1 MNVNFDFPCE
11 TDFFAKDFYPS
22 DKNNYDEG
30 IISFAKVYENGRK
43 LVVTL
48 LPFGYGSSVTV
59 EIIEDESVL
68 TSITRN
74 NVTSVSFQGW
84 GNEQAIRVYWED
96 ADSEFIIFCD
106 PIPRAFY
113 GELS

>member
-1 MNVNFDFPCE
+1 MNVNFDFPSE
-11 TDFFAKDFYPS
+11 ADFFAKDFYPS
-22 DKNNYDEG
+22 GKNDHDEG
-30 IISFAKVYENGRK
+30 IISFAKRYERGRK
-43 LVVTL
+43 LMVTL
-48 LPFGYGSSVTV
+48 LPYGYDSSVTV

-96 ADSEFIIFCD
+96 ADSEFIIFYD
-106 PIPRAFY
+106 PMPRAFY